1 MLSLWSF
8 EILIKQAKKR
18 RHLHVSRVQ
27 HGADNAQV
35 QAGHHSSPEGGGGG
49 RYEVSYRDRYECALD
64 DTSLLPGQEGE
75 GANAFLVAQLRTILV
90 HVLAVDTRL
99 REMQARVASIE
110 ELLRARPESQD
121 RQESVTEAT
130 DALSSRGD
138 ESSSDAACITRVA
151 PA

>member
-1 MLSLWSF
+1 MALTTPKF
-8 EILIKQAKKR
+8 KQDIT
-18 RHLHVSRVQ
+18 RHLK
-27 HGADNAQV
+27 
-35 QAGHHSSPEGGGGG
+35 EGGG

-90 HVLAVDTRL
+90 HVVAVDTRL
-99 REMQARVASIE
+99 REMEARVASIE

-130 DALSSRGD
+130 DALSSRGGAVP
-138 ESSSDAACITRVA
+138 S
-151 PA
+151 